1 MEFGGI
7 NLWAVPAATVCAFI
21 VGAVYYGALSK
32 PWMKASGITPEE
44 ARFGPALFAVTFIC
58 QLVMA
63 FVLAGLI
70 GHLGDGQVTL
80 RNGIIS
86 GLFVWAGF
94 MATTMSINHRYQ
106 NAGWDL
112 TLIDG
117 AHWLLVAIVM
127 GAVIGLIGV

>member
-1 MEFGGI
+1 MDFGGI
-7 NLWAVPAATVCAFI
+7 NLWAVLAATVAAFI
-21 VGAVYYGALSK
+21 VGAVYYGTLSK
-32 PWMKASGITPEE
+32 PWMRAAGIAQEDT
-44 ARFGPALFAVTFIC
+44 AFGPALFAMTFVC
-58 QLVMA
+58 LLVMA

-80 RNGIIS
+80 RNGVIS

-94 MATTMSINHRYQ
+94 MATTMTINHRYQ
-106 NAGWDL
+106 NDGWDL

-117 AHWLLVAIVM
+117 LHWLLVALVM

>member
-1 MEFGGI
+1 MDFGGI
-7 NLWAVPAATVCAFI
+7 NLWAVLAATVAAFI
-21 VGAVYYGALSK
+21 VGAVYYGTLSK
-32 PWMKASGITPEE
+32 PWMRAAGIAVED
-44 ARFGPALFAVTFIC
+44 AAFGPALFAMTFVC
-58 QLVMA
+58 LLVMA

-80 RNGIIS
+80 RNGVIS

-94 MATTMSINHRYQ
+94 MATTMTINHRYQ
-106 NAGWDL
+106 NDGWDL

-117 AHWLLVAIVM
+117 LHWLLVAVVM

>member
-1 MEFGGI
+1 MAFGGI
-7 NLWAVPAATVCAFI
+7 NLWAVLAATVAAFI
-21 VGAVYYGALSK
+21 VGAVYYGTLSK
-32 PWMKASGITPEE
+32 PWMRAAGIAEE
-44 ARFGPALFAVTFIC
+44 DARFGPALFAMTLVCLF
-58 QLVMA
+58 VMA

-80 RNGIIS
+80 RNGVIS

-94 MATTMSINHRYQ
+94 MATTMTVNHRYR
-106 NAGWDL
+106 NDGWDL

-117 AHWLLVAIVM
+117 LHWLLVALVM